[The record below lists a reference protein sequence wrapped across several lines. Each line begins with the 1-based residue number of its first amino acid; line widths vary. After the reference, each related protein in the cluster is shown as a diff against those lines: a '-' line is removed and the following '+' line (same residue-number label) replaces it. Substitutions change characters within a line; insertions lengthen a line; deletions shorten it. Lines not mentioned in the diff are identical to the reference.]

1 MKKQTLVGLTLAGI
15 TGIGSAIAA
24 ITVNRMNR
32 KQLNKVEVK
41 EEIKEEVKE
50 EVREEN
56 NNINEE
62 NNDSEHKDEQLN
74 IDDSDIDV

>member
-1 MKKQTLVGLTLAGI
+1 MKKQTLAKLALVGI

-24 ITVNRMNR
+24 IIVNGMNR
-32 KQLNKVEVK
+32 KQLNKVEI
-41 EEIKEEVKE
+41 EEEVKE
-50 EVREEN
+50 EVREEI

>member
-1 MKKQTLVGLTLAGI
+1 MKKQTLIGLALAGI

-32 KQLNKVEVK
+32 KQLNKVEI
-41 EEIKEEVKE
+41 EEEVKE
-50 EVREEN
+50 EVREEI
-56 NNINEE
+56 NNIEEE
-62 NNDSEHKDEQLN
+62 NNESEHKDEQLN

>member
-1 MKKQTLVGLTLAGI
+1 MRKQTLAGLALVGI

-32 KQLNKVEVK
+32 KQLNKVEI
-41 EEIKEEVKE
+41 EEEVKE
-50 EVREEN
+50 EVREEI

>member
-1 MKKQTLVGLTLAGI
+1 MKKQTLAGLALAGI

-32 KQLNKVEVK
+32 KQLDKI
-41 EEIKEEVKE
+41 EIKEEVKQ
-50 EVREEN
+50 EVREEI
-56 NNINEE
+56 NNIEEE
-62 NNDSEHKDEQLN
+62 NNESEHKDEQLN

>member
-1 MKKQTLVGLTLAGI
+1 MKKQTLIGLALAGI

-32 KQLNKVEVK
+32 KQLNKVEI
-41 EEIKEEVKE
+41 EEEVKE
-50 EVREEN
+50 EVREEI

>member
-1 MKKQTLVGLTLAGI
+1 MKKQTLVGLALAGI

-41 EEIKEEVKE
+41 EEIKEE
-50 EVREEN
+50 N

>member
-1 MKKQTLVGLTLAGI
+1 MKKQTLAGLALAGI

-32 KQLNKVEVK
+32 KQLNKVE
-41 EEIKEEVKE
+41 IGEEVKQ
-50 EVREEN
+50 EVREEI
-56 NNINEE
+56 NNIEEE
-62 NNDSEHKDEQLN
+62 NNESEHKDEQLN

>member
-1 MKKQTLVGLTLAGI
+1 MKKQTLIGLALAGI

-32 KQLNKVEVK
+32 KQLNKVEI
-41 EEIKEEVKE
+41 EEEVKE
-50 EVREEN
+50 EVREEI

-62 NNDSEHKDEQLN
+62 NNNSKHKDEQLN

>member
-32 KQLNKVEVK
+32 KQLNKEEVK
-41 EEIKEEVKE
+41 EEVRE

>member
-1 MKKQTLVGLTLAGI
+1 MKKQTLVGLALAGI

-32 KQLNKVEVK
+32 KQLNKEEVK
-41 EEIKEEVKE
+41 EEVRE